1 MPRPRSRRGWLRI
14 ALLEDTRGHILPLTM
29 FEKIL
34 SLYTRCFALW
44 VVVGGLAAYFW
55 PGPFKLLDKS
65 AMNVLFGLTMFG
77 IGAVLQTED
86 FRRIV
91 QRPVIVL
98 IGTIT
103 QYSLMPLTAWAIAN
117 LFHLDPLIAV
127 GLILTASAP
136 GAMSS
141 SVVSYI
147 AKADLAYSV
156 SLTTV
161 STLIAPLA
169 TPGLT
174 YLLAGSKLDVPFMDM
189 LTEVVLLVIVP
200 LFVGLGVRHVFKQ
213 RVERLVLVFPAI
225 SVTFIALICSRVIAF
240 NKGDLADMTGVL
252 LTTAV
257 LMNILGMAGGYLIAW
272 VSRMDVPQRR
282 SLAIEGGMQN
292 AGLGTILA
300 SNHFGPRAAM
310 PAAAFVFICI
320 ITASL
325 MAAYWQRHLP
335 QPATVVENNTGY

>member
-1 MPRPRSRRGWLRI
+1 
-14 ALLEDTRGHILPLTM
+14 M

-34 SLYTRCFALW
+34 SFYTRYFALW
-44 VVVGGLAAYFW
+44 VILGGLVAYFW
-55 PGPFKLLDKS
+55 PAPLASLDRRS
-65 AMNVLFGLTMFG
+65 VNAVFALTMFG

-91 QRPVIVL
+91 QRPAIVA

-103 QYSLMPLTAWAIAN
+103 QYTLMPLVAYVIAN
-117 LFHLDPLIAV
+117 VFQLDSQIAV
-127 GLILTASAP
+127 GLILTAAAP

-161 STLIAPLA
+161 STLLAPVA

-174 YLLAGSKLDVPFMDM
+174 YLLARSILPVPVRDM
-189 LTEVVLLVIVP
+189 LLEVIFLVILPLLVG
-200 LFVGLGVRHVFKQ
+200 FAVRHFFARKVA
-213 RVERLVLVFPAI
+213 RIAAVFPAI
-225 SVTFIALICSRVIAF
+225 SVTFIVLVCARTIAA
-240 NKGDLADMTGVL
+240 NRDSLLGMTGAL
-252 LTTAV
+252 LGIGL
-257 LMNILGMAGGYLIAW
+257 LMNVLGLVGGYLIAW

-292 AGLGTILA
+292 AGLGAVLA
-300 SNHFGPRAAM
+300 SEHFSDRAAM
-310 PAAAFVFICI
+310 PAAVFVFICI

-325 MAAYWQRHLP
+325 LAAYWQRTGRQLP
-335 QPATVVENNTGY
+335 AEALT

>member
-1 MPRPRSRRGWLRI
+1 
-14 ALLEDTRGHILPLTM
+14 M

-34 SLYTRCFALW
+34 SLYTRLFAVW
-44 VVVGGLAAYFW
+44 VVAGGLIAYLW
-55 PGPFKLLDKS
+55 PEPFAGLDKLS
-65 AMNVLFGLTMFG
+65 VNCLFALTMFG

-91 QRPVIVL
+91 QRPMIVL
-98 IGTIT
+98 IGTVT
-103 QYSLMPLTAWAIAN
+103 QYSLMPLTAFAIARG
-117 LFHLDPLIAV
+117 FHLDPQLSV

-141 SVVSYI
+141 SVVSYV

-161 STLIAPLA
+161 STLLAPVA

-174 YLLAGSKLDVPFMDM
+174 WLLARSTLEVPVLNM
-189 LTEVVLLVIVP
+189 LVEVVLLVIVP
-200 LFVGLGVRHVFKQ
+200 LVAGFVIRHFFSRK
-213 RVERLVLVFPAI
+213 VERISAVFPAI
-225 SVTFIALICSRVIAF
+225 SVTFIVLICSRTIAA
-240 NKGDLADMTGVL
+240 NRESLIGMSAML
-252 LTTAV
+252 LGIGV
-257 LMNILGMAGGYLIAW
+257 LMNLIGLAGGYLVAW
-272 VSRMDVPQRR
+272 IWRMDVAQRR

-292 AGLGTILA
+292 AGLGAVLA
-300 SNHFGPRAAM
+300 SQHFSDRAAM

-325 MAAYWQRHLP
+325 LAAYWQRNRP
-335 QPATVVENNTGY
+335 MPAAK

>member
-1 MPRPRSRRGWLRI
+1 
-14 ALLEDTRGHILPLTM
+14 M

-34 SLYTRCFALW
+34 SSYTRLFAVW
-44 VVVGGLAAYFW
+44 VIAGGLIAYLW
-55 PGPFKLLDKS
+55 PAPFVRLDKQCV
-65 AMNVLFGLTMFG
+65 NWLFALTMFG
-77 IGAVLQTED
+77 IGAVLQADD

-103 QYSLMPLTAWAIAN
+103 QYTLMPLTAYAIAN
-117 LFHLDPLIAV
+117 VLDLDPQLAV
-127 GLILTASAP
+127 GLILTAAAP

-141 SVVSYI
+141 SVVSYV

-161 STLIAPLA
+161 STLLAPVA

-174 YLLAGSKLDVPFMDM
+174 WLLARSSLEVPVMDM
-189 LTEVVLLVIVP
+189 LVEVLLLVIVP
-200 LFVGLGVRHVFKQ
+200 LAVGFVIRRFFAK
-213 RVERLVLVFPAI
+213 RVERISAIFPAI
-225 SVTFIALICSRVIAF
+225 SVTFIVLICSRTIAA
-240 NKGDLADMTGVL
+240 NRANL
-252 LTTAV
+252 LGMSAMLLGIGV
-257 LMNILGMAGGYLIAW
+257 LMNLIGLFGGYLIAW
-272 VSRMDVPQRR
+272 VSRMDVAQRR

-292 AGLGTILA
+292 AGLGAVLA
-300 SNHFGPRAAM
+300 SQHFTDRAAM

-325 MAAYWQRHLP
+325 LAAYWQRNRP
-335 QPATVVENNTGY
+335 TPAAVAK

>member
-1 MPRPRSRRGWLRI
+1 MD
-14 ALLEDTRGHILPLTM
+14 ALL
-29 FEKIL
+29 
-34 SLYTRCFALW
+34 A
-44 VVVGGLAAYFW
+44 
-55 PGPFKLLDKS
+55 
-65 AMNVLFGLTMFG
+65 LTMFG

-91 QRPVIVL
+91 KRPVIVL

-103 QYSLMPLTAWAIAN
+103 QYSLMPLIAWAIAGALN
-117 LFHLDPLIAV
+117 LDPQIAV

-174 YLLAGSKLDVPFMDM
+174 YLLAGSKLDVPFMEM
-189 LTEVVLLVIVP
+189 LTDVVLVVIVP
-200 LFVGLGVRHVFKQ
+200 LFVGFAVRYWFTKK
-213 RVERLVLVFPAI
+213 VEKFEPVFPAI
-225 SVTFIALICSRVIAF
+225 SVTFIVLICSRVIAA
-240 NKGDLADMTGVL
+240 NRKELVDMTGL
-252 LTTAV
+252 LLSTAV
-257 LMNILGMAGGYLIAW
+257 LMNVLGMVGGYLIAW
-272 VSRMDVPQRR
+272 ISRMDVPQRR

-292 AGLGTILA
+292 AGLGTVLA
-300 SNHFGPRAAM
+300 TKYFSDRAAM
-310 PAAAFVFICI
+310 PSAVFVFICI

-325 MAAYWQRHLP
+325 MAAWWQRHLP
-335 QPATVVENNTGY
+335 KDLHKSRVSDLVEGAPAGD

>member
-1 MPRPRSRRGWLRI
+1 VAIELNCLRSCGGVYSL
-14 ALLEDTRGHILPLTM
+14 AM
-29 FEKIL
+29 FRKVL
-34 SLYTRCFALW
+34 SLYTRGFALW
-44 VVVGGLAAYFW
+44 VVIGGVTAYLW
-55 PGPFKLLDKS
+55 PAPFGALKR
-65 AMNVLFGLTMFG
+65 AEGWLFILTMFG
-77 IGAVLQTED
+77 IGAVLETSD

-103 QYSLMPLTAWAIAN
+103 QYSLMPLIAWAIAN
-117 LFHLDPLIAV
+117 GLNLDPQIKV

-161 STLIAPLA
+161 STLLAPVA

-174 YLLAGSKLDVPFMDM
+174 YLLAGSGLDVPFVKM
-189 LTEVVLLVIVP
+189 LQDVVCLVILP
-200 LFVGLGVRHVFKQ
+200 LFVGFGIRYYFRAKVQKI
-213 RVERLVLVFPAI
+213 EPVFPAI
-225 SVTFIALICSRVIAF
+225 SVTFIVLICSRVIAD
-240 NKGDLADMTGVL
+240 NRDYLADMSVMLVSTGL
-252 LTTAV
+252 
-257 LMNILGMAGGYLIAW
+257 LMNVLGMVGGYLIAW
-272 VSRMDVPQRR
+272 VSRMTVAQRR

-292 AGLGTILA
+292 AGLGTVLA
-300 SNHFGPRAAM
+300 SRHFSSRAAM
-310 PAAAFVFICI
+310 PSAVFVFICI

-325 MAAYWQRHLP
+325 MAAWWQRHLP
-335 QPATVVENNTGY
+335 RDLYESRAGDLAEGAPAGD

>member
-1 MPRPRSRRGWLRI
+1 M
-14 ALLEDTRGHILPLTM
+14 ALLEDTRGRILSLAM
-29 FEKIL
+29 FQRIL
-34 SLYTRCFALW
+34 SLYTRYFALW
-44 VVVGGLAAYFW
+44 VVLGGLTAYVW
-55 PGPFKLLDKS
+55 PGPFKLLNKS
-65 AMNVLFGLTMFG
+65 IMNVLFGLTMFG

-91 QRPVIVL
+91 QRPVIIL

-103 QYSLMPLTAWAIAN
+103 QYSLMPLIAWAIAG
-117 LFHLDPLIAV
+117 LFHLDPQIAV

-200 LFVGLGVRHVFKQ
+200 LFVGFGVRHAFREK
-213 RVERLVLVFPAI
+213 VERLVPVFPAI
-225 SVTFIALICSRVIAF
+225 SVTFIVLICSRVIAA
-240 NKGDLADMTGVL
+240 NKGDLGDMTGVL

-257 LMNILGMAGGYLIAW
+257 VMNILGMVGGYLIAW
-272 VSRMDVPQRR
+272 VSRMDVRQRR

-300 SNHFGPRAAM
+300 SNYFGPRAAM

-335 QPATVVENNTGY
+335 APEAVAENNSSY

>member
-1 MPRPRSRRGWLRI
+1 ML
-14 ALLEDTRGHILPLTM
+14 AM
-29 FEKIL
+29 FQKIL
-34 SLYTRCFALW
+34 SFYTRWFALW
-44 VVVGGLAAYFW
+44 VVAGGVAAYFW
-55 PGPFKLLDKS
+55 PGPFKLFNKS
-65 AMNVLFGLTMFG
+65 IMNVLFALTMFG

-98 IGTIT
+98 IGTVT
-103 QYSLMPLTAWAIAN
+103 QYSLMPLIAWAIAN
-117 LFHLDPLIAV
+117 ALDLDPQITV

-174 YLLAGSKLDVPFMDM
+174 YLLAGSKLDVPFQEI
-189 LTEVVLLVIVP
+189 LTDVVLLVIVP
-200 LFVGLGVRHVFKQ
+200 LFIGFGVRYWFTTK
-213 RVERLVLVFPAI
+213 VEKFEPVFPAI
-225 SVTFIALICSRVIAF
+225 SVTFIVLICSRVIAA
-240 NKGDLADMTGVL
+240 NRDELVDMTGML
-252 LTTAV
+252 LSTAV
-257 LMNILGMAGGYLIAW
+257 LMNVLGMVGGYLIAW
-272 VSRMDVPQRR
+272 VSRMDIPQRR

-292 AGLGTILA
+292 AGLGTVLA
-300 SNHFGPRAAM
+300 AKHFSDRAAM

-335 QPATVVENNTGY
+335 TEPVAQEG

>member
-1 MPRPRSRRGWLRI
+1 V
-14 ALLEDTRGHILPLTM
+14 IL
-29 FEKIL
+29 
-34 SLYTRCFALW
+34 
-44 VVVGGLAAYFW
+44 GGLAAYFW
-55 PGPFKLLDKS
+55 PTPLASLKGRAVSGVF
-65 AMNVLFGLTMFG
+65 ALTMFG
-77 IGAVLQTED
+77 IGAVLQADD

-91 QRPVIVL
+91 QRPIIVL

-103 QYSLMPLTAWAIAN
+103 QYSLMPLTAYVIAN
-117 LFHLDPLIAV
+117 VLHLDPQITV

-161 STLIAPLA
+161 STLLAPVA

-174 YLLAGSKLDVPFMDM
+174 YLLARSVLKVPFLNM
-189 LTEVVLLVIVP
+189 LIEVVLLVVAP
-200 LFVGLGVRHVFKQ
+200 LLIGFAVRHFFAK
-213 RVERLVLVFPAI
+213 RVEKISAVFPAI
-225 SVTFIALICSRVIAF
+225 SVTFIVLVCSRTIAVNRDSLLEVTGLLLVI
-240 NKGDLADMTGVL
+240 G
-252 LTTAV
+252 V
-257 LMNILGMAGGYLIAW
+257 LMNVIGLVGGYLIAW

-292 AGLGTILA
+292 AGLGAVLA
-300 SNHFGPRAAM
+300 LEHFSDRAAM
-310 PAAAFVFICI
+310 PAAIFVFICI

-325 MAAYWQRHLP
+325 LAAWWQRSARRPILT
-335 QPATVVENNTGY
+335 PAAE

>member
-1 MPRPRSRRGWLRI
+1 
-14 ALLEDTRGHILPLTM
+14 M
-29 FEKIL
+29 FQKIL
-34 SLYTRCFALW
+34 SFYTRWFALW
-44 VVVGGLAAYFW
+44 VVVGGVAAYFW
-55 PGPFKLLDKS
+55 PGPFKLFNESIRD
-65 AMNVLFGLTMFG
+65 MLFALTMFG

-103 QYSLMPLTAWAIAN
+103 QYSLMPLIAWAIAN
-117 LFHLDPLIAV
+117 ALNLDPQITV

-141 SVVSYI
+141 SVISYI

-174 YLLAGSKLDVPFMDM
+174 YLLAGSKLDVPFQQM
-189 LTEVVLLVIVP
+189 LTDVVVLVIVP
-200 LFVGLGVRHVFKQ
+200 LFIGFGVRYWFTTK
-213 RVERLVLVFPAI
+213 VEKFEPVFPAI
-225 SVTFIALICSRVIAF
+225 SVTFIVLICSRVIAF
-240 NKGDLADMTGVL
+240 NRDDLADMTGVL

-257 LMNILGMAGGYLIAW
+257 VMNILGMVGGYLIAW
-272 VSRMDVPQRR
+272 VSRMDVSQRR

-292 AGLGTILA
+292 AGLGTVLA
-300 SNHFGPRAAM
+300 TKYFSDRAAM

-335 QPATVVENNTGY
+335 KDLYKSKLDNLIKEEVAGERSATAE